1 MVYFITTLY
10 NFDPL
15 ISLNLKELYMATNSL
30 PAAIKIY
37 KGLSIYRVDGSMN
50 WYVRIWDSKKKKY
63 LVKSTGCDNAVQAR
77 EVAQELGLS
86 LLRNAPQ
93 VENNHTFKHFALKML
108 NKSTLEVQ
116 RGDKSKGY
124 NHSLKFSG
132 NCPA

>member
-1 MVYFITTLY
+1 MVTH
-10 NFDPL
+10 
-15 ISLNLKELYMATNSL
+15 KSL

-93 VENNHTFKHFALKML
+93 VETNHTFKHFALKML
-108 NKSTLEVQ
+108 NKANLEVQ
-116 RGDKSKGY
+116 RGDKSSGY
-124 NHSLKFSG
+124 NHSLKFAVQ
-132 NCPA
+132 NAD